1 MKRARR
7 KANPVKNPEALQP
20 GQHLVLQVGDQ
31 VQTPYGVGKVKS
43 IALQIGVYPGPE
55 EKDKER
61 VELDPPR
68 IVVTI
73 DETGQDV
80 VVCGCEVG
88 LPNKQYEKIL
98 QEEYKRLWPPVDQ
111 PVPEVDE
118 DNLSVAQLK
127 QLHKQVVAKVV
138 VAVKQKQLTTEGA
151 NKKLAQL
158 KKVKTKGQLKK
169 FLNPRRKLPTP

>member
-1 MKRARR
+1 MKRAKR
-7 KANPVKNPEALQP
+7 KANPVKDPKALQP
-20 GQHLVLQVGDQ
+20 GQHVVLQVGDQ

-43 IALQIGVYPGPE
+43 IALQIGVYSGAE

-61 VELDPPR
+61 IELDPPR
-68 IVVTI
+68 IMVTI

-98 QEEYKRLWPPVDQ
+98 QEEYKRLWPPVEQ
-111 PVPEVDE
+111 PVPEADM

-138 VAVKQKQLTTEGA
+138 RAVRQRKLTTKEA
-151 NKKLAQL
+151 NKKLARL
-158 KKVKTKGQLKK
+158 KGIKTKNQVRR
-169 FLNPRRKLPTP
+169 FLHK